1 MFVNEFS
8 SCSFTVHRIQA
19 SYWQCLVRDLPAG
32 FTSKSNQMQLHQ
44 LIKSWYLT
52 RQGCRSPCE
61 GLNHPWLNANE
72 YICVFFLCTYANET
86 LKVPFS
92 SHCELICIQPIS
104 MPFPYLLIIAHA
116 FMMLTKA
123 YNYSQTVHLSDC
135 CSFRSAQSYE
145 AINEAEERMNKI
157 PINQINHCGHFW
169 LPVSAAAH

>member
-1 MFVNEFS
+1 MNSV
-8 SCSFTVHRIQA
+8 A
-19 SYWQCLVRDLPAG
+19 APLPCTAFRHPIDNISG
-32 FTSKSNQMQLHQ
+32 VICVPAEFTSKSNQMQLHQ
-44 LIKSWYLT
+44 LIKGWYLT
-52 RQGCRSPCE
+52 LQDCRSLCE
-61 GLNHPWLNANE
+61 WLNALGWTQMN
-72 YICVFFLCTYANET
+72 IFVFSFLCAYANET

-104 MPFPYLLIIAHA
+104 TSFPYLLIIAHA

-135 CSFRSAQSYE
+135 CFFRSVQSYE

-157 PINQINHCGHFW
+157 PINQINHSRHFW